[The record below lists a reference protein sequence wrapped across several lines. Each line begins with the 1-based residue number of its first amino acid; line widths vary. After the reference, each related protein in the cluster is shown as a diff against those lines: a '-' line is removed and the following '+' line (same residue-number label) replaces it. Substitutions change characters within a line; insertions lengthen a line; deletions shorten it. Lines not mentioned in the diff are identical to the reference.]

1 MAEHATQAII
11 GWGTQVQRGNGD
23 GDPDTGVGETYANIT
38 EVTAGQPPQ
47 DVADEHEV
55 SHFESPNRRKE
66 YIQGM
71 IDSGEATC
79 TINYNPGVHEIHDTL
94 VEDFEAGTLRWWR
107 FVLPGGV
114 ETISFRAFI
123 KGFTRNLG
131 PNDPLT
137 ADVTW
142 RVGAVNTERPAFT

>member
-23 GDPDTGVGETYANIT
+23 GDPTTGVGETYANIT
-38 EVTAGQPPQ
+38 EVVAGQPPQ

-55 SHFESPNRRKE
+55 SHFESPGRRKE
-66 YIQGM
+66 FIQGM
-71 IDSGEATC
+71 IDSGEASC
-79 TINYNPGVHEIHDTL
+79 TVNYNPGVHAIHDQI
-94 VEDFEAGTLRWWR
+94 VEDFEAGTIGWWR
-107 FVLPGGV
+107 FVLPGAI
-114 ETISFRAFI
+114 ETISFKAFV

-131 PNDPLT
+131 PNDVLT

-142 RVGAVNTERPAFT
+142 RVGTVNSERPAFT

>member
-23 GDPDTGVGETYANIT
+23 GPPETFTNLT
-38 EVTAGQPPQ
+38 EVTAGSPPQ
-47 DVADEHEV
+47 DQADEHET

-71 IDSGEATC
+71 IDSGEATA
-79 TINYNPGVHEIHDTL
+79 TVNYQPGVYAIQRQL
-94 VEDFEAGTLRWWR
+94 VRDFQAGTILNWR
-107 FVLPGGV
+107 FVLPGAV
-114 ETISFRAFI
+114 ETITFSGFI
-123 KGFTRNLG
+123 KGFARALG

-142 RVGAVNTERPAFT
+142 RVNGVEQEFGDT